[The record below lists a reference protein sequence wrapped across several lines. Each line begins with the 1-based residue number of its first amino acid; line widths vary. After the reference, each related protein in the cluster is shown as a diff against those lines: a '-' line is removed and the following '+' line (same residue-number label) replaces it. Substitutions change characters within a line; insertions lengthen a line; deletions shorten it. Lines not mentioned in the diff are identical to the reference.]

1 MVATREIGSL
11 KLREEIQREL
21 QITALYKNNA
31 NFNIAKC
38 A

>member
-1 MVATREIGSL
+1 MIQGRLE
-11 KLREEIQREL
+11 REEIQRDL

-31 NFNIAKC
+31 NFNIAKY